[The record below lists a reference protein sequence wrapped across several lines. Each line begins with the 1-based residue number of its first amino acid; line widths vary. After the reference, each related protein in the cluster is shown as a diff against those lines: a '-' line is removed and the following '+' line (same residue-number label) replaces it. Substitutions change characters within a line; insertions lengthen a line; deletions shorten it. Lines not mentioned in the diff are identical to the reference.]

1 MILTASGIS
10 KSYGGNLVLGETE
23 LKIEDNDRIG
33 LVGVNGAGKSTL
45 LNLLTGS
52 EITDTGSIYV
62 SSNVTIGFLRQ
73 NSGLNT
79 QNTIWTEMQNVFS
92 DLLDIQAELHQI
104 EQKLALEAEADS
116 EKINE
121 LTHRYSVLS
130 ELFEKRDGYLI
141 DVKVKTIL
149 NGMGFAE
156 KPYDTVINTLSGGEK
171 TRLAMAKLLLEEP
184 LLLILDEP
192 TNHLDFKTLLWL
204 EDYLSSYRGALLV
217 VSHDRYFLDKL
228 VTTIW
233 EAERS
238 KITVYKSNY
247 TKFVQLKDEAKIR
260 LQKEYEMQQKEI
272 ASMEDFV
279 ARNIVRATTSKM
291 AKSRLAALER
301 MEVIERP
308 GGKLKLAKLN
318 FEYDREPV
326 KDVLEVEG
334 LTLEVGSGESHN
346 VLCKGINLHIM
357 RGEKIAIIG
366 ANGIGK
372 STFLKAIQEL
382 CAVNTGSIE
391 WGKNVTIGYYEQEN
405 KMLHNEKTALDE
417 LWDRYPRMTE
427 QSIRSVLGAV
437 LITGEDAY
445 KKVTVLSGGE
455 RAKLS
460 FAILMLTRA
469 NTLLLDEPTNHLD
482 LVSKEILERALTEFT
497 GTLIMVSHDRYML
510 NKIPDKII
518 EFTEDGIKVYNG
530 RYDYYLEECEKQKQ
544 TAFLK
549 QAAEP
554 EKEKPQQTSG
564 GYRSRE
570 QKNSENLR
578 RQRIKELEAQIALT
592 EEQIKRL
599 SDELLMEEVF
609 TDYKLTAEKCAELDE
624 EKERLEGY
632 SDEWLNLIE

>member
-1 MILTASGIS
+1 
-10 KSYGGNLVLGETE
+10 
-23 LKIEDNDRIG
+23 
-33 LVGVNGAGKSTL
+33 
-45 LNLLTGS
+45 
-52 EITDTGSIYV
+52 
-62 SSNVTIGFLRQ
+62 
-73 NSGLNT
+73 
-79 QNTIWTEMQNVFS
+79 
-92 DLLDIQAELHQI
+92 
-104 EQKLALEAEADS
+104 
-116 EKINE
+116 
-121 LTHRYSVLS
+121 
-130 ELFEKRDGYLI
+130 
-141 DVKVKTIL
+141 
-149 NGMGFAE
+149 
-156 KPYDTVINTLSGGEK
+156 
-171 TRLAMAKLLLEEP
+171 
-184 LLLILDEP
+184 
-192 TNHLDFKTLLWL
+192 
-204 EDYLSSYRGALLV
+204 
-217 VSHDRYFLDKL
+217 DRYFLDKL

-549 QAAEP
+549 QAAES
-554 EKEKPQQTSG
+554 EKDKPQQTSG

-570 QKNSENLR
+570 QKNSENIR

>member
-1 MILTASGIS
+1 M
-10 KSYGGNLVLGETE
+10 GETE

-530 RYDYYLEECEKQKQ
+530 R
-544 TAFLK
+544 
-549 QAAEP
+549 
-554 EKEKPQQTSG
+554 
-564 GYRSRE
+564 
-570 QKNSENLR
+570 
-578 RQRIKELEAQIALT
+578 
-592 EEQIKRL
+592 
-599 SDELLMEEVF
+599 
-609 TDYKLTAEKCAELDE
+609 
-624 EKERLEGY
+624 
-632 SDEWLNLIE
+632 

>member
-121 LTHRYSVLS
+121 LTHRYSILS

-260 LQKEYEMQQKEI
+260 LQKEYEIQQKEI

-554 EKEKPQQTSG
+554 EKEKPQSSSG

>member
-121 LTHRYSVLS
+121 LTHRYSILS

-260 LQKEYEMQQKEI
+260 LQKEYEIQQKEI

-554 EKEKPQQTSG
+554 EKEKPQPSSG

>member
-121 LTHRYSVLS
+121 LTHRYSILS

-554 EKEKPQQTSG
+554 EKEKPQSSSG